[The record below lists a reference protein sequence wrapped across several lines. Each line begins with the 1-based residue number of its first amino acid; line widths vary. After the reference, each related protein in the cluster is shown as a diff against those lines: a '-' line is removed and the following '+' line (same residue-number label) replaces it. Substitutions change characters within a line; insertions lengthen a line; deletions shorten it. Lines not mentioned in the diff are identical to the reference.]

1 MRPSP
6 SRRLLPLAPTLLLA
20 ACAASEA
27 EVQRD
32 GASGPGRPPH
42 VLMVMVDD
50 LGWRDLEVP
59 AGSPPL
65 PAPPGLRTP
74 NALRLAAEGVV
85 FTRAYASA
93 PVCTPTRVAWMTG
106 LDPAATGV
114 TWWTLR
120 ADADVSTEHP
130 TLAPPAWRVNGLGEE
145 DVTLAGLLR
154 DAGYATIHVG
164 KAHLGA
170 DGTPGADPTRLGFE
184 VSVAGHAAGAPG
196 SYLGEDRYQNDRR
209 RGRAEP
215 APSIWDVPDLEAYHD
230 TDTYLTEALAEEA
243 VAALRRAHASGR
255 PVFLNFCPYAVHTPL
270 QANPRHLRQAA
281 DLPPVE
287 AAYASM
293 VASVDAALGRLL
305 DELERLDMVRDTLV
319 LLTSDNG
326 GLSAHTR
333 AAPLHVHNAPLRS
346 GKGSALEGGLRVP
359 LVVRWPGRARA
370 GGRSAR
376 PVVTTDLTATVLW
389 AAGIDHP
396 THGEP
401 LQAALRRPDELH
413 GRGPIGWHVP
423 HQWGAPGPGIEPFSA
438 WMRGPHKLIWYHA
451 SGRLVLYDVERD
463 PGETLDLSSERPGL
477 RRELLAE
484 LTAWL
489 EDRGAGYSR
498 RRPGGGA
505 VRPPAPRPP
514 RRGARPAE
522 PEAG

>member
-1 MRPSP
+1 MRSSPPSV
-6 SRRLLPLAPTLLLA
+6 RRALAPALLLV
-20 ACAASEA
+20 ACVAPEGRAPGDRGPAS
-27 EVQRD
+27 
-32 GASGPGRPPH
+32 PRPPH

-65 PAPPGLRTP
+65 PALPAFRTP
-74 NALRLAAEGVV
+74 NALRLAEEGVV

-106 LDPAATGV
+106 LDPAETGV

-120 ADADVSTEHP
+120 ADTDVSTEHP

-164 KAHLGA
+164 KAHFGA

-196 SYLGEDRYQNDRR
+196 SYHGRERYQNDLR

-230 TDTYLTEALAEEA
+230 TDTYLTEALAAEA
-243 VAALRRAHASGR
+243 VSALRTAHASGR

-270 QANPRHLRQAA
+270 QANPRHLPEGDA
-281 DLPPVE
+281 LPPVE

-293 VASVDAALGRLL
+293 VASVDAALGALL
-305 DELERLDMVRDTLV
+305 EELERLDMARDTLV

-333 AAPLHVHNAPLRS
+333 AAPMHVHNAPLRS

-370 GGRSAR
+370 GERSAR

-401 LQAALRRPDELH
+401 LQAALGRPHEH
-413 GRGPIGWHVP
+413 HERGPMGWHVP

-463 PGETLDLSSERPGL
+463 PGESLDLSSERPGL
-477 RRELLAE
+477 RRELLGE
-484 LTAWL
+484 LRAWL
-489 EDRGAGYSR
+489 EARGAGYSR
-498 RRPGGGA
+498 RRPGGA
-505 VRPPAPRPP
+505 PVRPPAPRAP

-522 PEAG
+522 REAH